1 MSTNNYFEK
10 NKTQLELLKEII
22 KQSSDRVLSDEPD
35 ELFSTN
41 VNFFVKS
48 YLISICTY
56 LESYLQEVAFELAKG
71 ICERANSANIPHNFL
86 YWMTAKEI
94 KEKDL
99 KFTNATFKITKEKIS
114 DELSGN
120 PYKTI
125 RLFRF
130 LGINLSSE
138 VEFTNKKDL
147 VNALVNKRNQIVHHN
162 NSANDISF
170 NDLLHNIEL
179 VVSYMNIIQQCVDS
193 VRKDAP

>member
-1 MSTNNYFEK
+1 MSTNDFFEK
-10 NKTQLELLKEII
+10 NKSQLELLKEII
-22 KQSSDRVLSDEPD
+22 KESSDRVLSDEPD

-56 LESYLQEVAFELAKG
+56 LESYLQEISFELAKG

-86 YWMTAKEI
+86 YWMTVKEI

-99 KFTNATFKITKEKIS
+99 KFTAATFNITKEKIS

-125 RLFRF
+125 KLFRF
-130 LGINLSSE
+130 LGINLSNE
-138 VEFTNKKDL
+138 AEFTNKKDA

-162 NSANDISF
+162 NAANDVSF
-170 NDLLHNIEL
+170 NDLLHSIDL
-179 VVSYMNIIQQCVDS
+179 VVSYMEIIKQCVDG
-193 VRKDAP
+193 VRRNIS